1 MSGSEEDTYSTVF
14 ASLKHP
20 IRRKILRTLSA
31 GPQSFS
37 EIQKIFGIESSHLTY
52 HLEGLGNLLSKTE
65 DGKYALS
72 SLGEAAAS
80 MMSKVEE
87 PPKPLLRHAFPS
99 KKLKLFVAALVVG
112 FILLSASFCFEYEGL
127 RQLSI
132 QYSILKEE
140 HELLQEALREALHL
154 ENASL
159 THKYKTN
166 GTIATALLTNTTVG
180 YAIYGNMSLALTYI
194 EVKSPWGQFTA
205 AYSIYSLANNSTLEM
220 EISLLNPNQPQASLS
235 VEIWKDEMETIVHDD
250 PASDRTLS
258 PAPTVLNYMD
268 AWAGNWT
275 AFGTCEV
282 TVGYNLISTTKV
294 TNSTTHTVTLPSRG
308 RYVIVIEAPGV
319 WNETD
324 HYEIDYAITLQVKG
338 QRYYTPFFVEKT
350 ENMPLYGWV
359 VYNIEYWNL
368 TPSWIPFPSDP

>member
-99 KKLKLFVAALVVG
+99 KKWKLFVAALVVG
-112 FILLSASFCFEYEGL
+112 FILLSASFYFEYEGL

-132 QYSILKEE
+132 QYSSLKEE
-140 HELLQEALREALHL
+140 NELLQEALRGAVHL

-159 THKYKTN
+159 THKFKTN
-166 GTIATALLTNTTVG
+166 DTIATMLLTNRTLLTIRTFDDPRIV
-180 YAIYGNMSLALTYI
+180 AIRTYWNMSVTCI
-194 EVKSPWGQFTA
+194 EVTSPWGHNIA
-205 AYSIYSLANNSTLEM
+205 AYSIYSLTNNSTLEM
-220 EISLLNPNQPQASLS
+220 EISLLNPNQTQAFLS
-235 VEIWKDEMETIVHDD
+235 VEILKDEMETIIHDV
-250 PASDRTLS
+250 PADTC
-258 PAPTVLNYMD
+258 
-268 AWAGNWT
+268 GIT
-275 AFGTCEV
+275 AA
-282 TVGYNLISTTKV
+282 YNLIPKTKV
-294 TNSTTHTVTLPSRG
+294 TNSTMYSVTLPSRG

-319 WNETD
+319 WNATD
-324 HYEIDYAITLQVKG
+324 HYEIDYAITLRVKG
-338 QRYYTPFFVEKT
+338 QRYYTPFFVKKRT
-350 ENMPLYGWV
+350 ESMPSYYLV
-359 VYNIEYWNL
+359 VYNIEDCL
-368 TPSWIPFPSDP
+368 APLWIPFLGDP